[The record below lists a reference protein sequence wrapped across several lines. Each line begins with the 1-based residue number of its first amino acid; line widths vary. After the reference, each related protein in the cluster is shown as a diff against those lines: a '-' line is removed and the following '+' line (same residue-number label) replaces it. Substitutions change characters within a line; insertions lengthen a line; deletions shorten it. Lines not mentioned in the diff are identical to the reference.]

1 MQIPT
6 NHITDYA
13 EGGISLRSLTMG
25 GKARSLTGLHR
36 DDYYLFCLLTR
47 GELRLCVDFS
57 EQVVHTHEIGCIL
70 PGQVHQFVDARDTE
84 GWLLCVDGVHIGEA
98 NRQTMQRFAF
108 SRRVLPA
115 PERQEAELVVLF
127 PMLHCRLTDPNAKA
141 AVEREKNDAC
151 INSSE
156 REQARKNA
164 KDFARVAVDVFTEI
178 VSQNDETEKLNPR
191 HRELLF
197 RFTSLLDANIARN
210 RQPAFYADRLNIT
223 VGYLNEILTASVGL
237 STSQYINREIV
248 LCIKRELAYSTLSIQ
263 EISRLLGFDDYAY
276 FSRLFSKSVGI
287 SPSAF
292 RANYHD

>member
-13 EGGISLRSLTMG
+13 EGGVSLRSLTMG
-25 GKARSLTGLHR
+25 GKASHLTGLHR
-36 DDYYLFCLLTR
+36 DDYYLFGLLTR
-47 GELRLCVDFS
+47 GELHLSVDFS
-57 EQVVHTHEIGCIL
+57 EQVFHAHQIGCIL
-70 PGQVHQFVDARDTE
+70 PGQVHHFIHASDTE

-108 SRRVLPA
+108 SGRLMPIDERR
-115 PERQEAELVVLF
+115 EAELAALL
-127 PMLHCRLTDPNAKA
+127 PMLHRRLA
-141 AVEREKNDAC
+141 APQ
-151 INSSE
+151 S
-156 REQARKNA
+156 Q
-164 KDFARVAVDVFTEI
+164 DFARAAVDIFTEI
-178 VSQNDETEKLNPR
+178 INQNDETEKLNPR
-191 HRELLF
+191 HREVLF
-197 RFTSLLDANIARN
+197 RFTSLLDANITRS
-210 RQPAFYADRLNIT
+210 RQPSFYADRLNIT

-237 STSQYINREIV
+237 STSQYINRKIV
-248 LCIKRELAYSTLSIQ
+248 LRMRRELAYSTLNIQ